1 MHALPGEVFHIRQWN
16 KECEPLLLSVL
27 FFFLPLLVFEQLIK
41 LILIIIKQQF
51 LLQFIIP
58 FVIQLIV

>member
-1 MHALPGEVFHIRQWN
+1 VHALPREVFYIRQWN
-16 KECEPLLLSVL
+16 EECEPLLLSVL